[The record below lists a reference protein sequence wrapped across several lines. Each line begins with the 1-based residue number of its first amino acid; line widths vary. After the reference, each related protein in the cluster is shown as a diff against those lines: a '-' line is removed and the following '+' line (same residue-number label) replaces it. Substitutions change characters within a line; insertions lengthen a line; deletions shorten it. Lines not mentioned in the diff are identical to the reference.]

1 MQSAASNERYAFE
14 QACVLQLG
22 APVVDPEIATPSAAF
37 APAALGALPAGRFVS
52 CELFRSKAGGE
63 ASVRVCVLSIAR
75 AVDAA
80 GFDADGLAPAECE
93 GRASGFAD

>member
-1 MQSAASNERYAFE
+1 VQSAASNERYAFE

-22 APVVDPEIATPSAAF
+22 ARVVDPEIATPSAAF

-63 ASVRVCVLSIAR
+63 ASVCVLPVA
-75 AVDAA
+75 AGAMDAA

-93 GRASGFAD
+93 GAASGFAD